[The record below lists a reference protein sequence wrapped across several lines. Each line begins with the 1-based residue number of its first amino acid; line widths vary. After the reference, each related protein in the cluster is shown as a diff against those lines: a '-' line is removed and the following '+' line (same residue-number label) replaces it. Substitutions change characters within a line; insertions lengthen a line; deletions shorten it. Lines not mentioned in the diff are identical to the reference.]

1 MQSKAASKH
10 EELSELTKMI
20 WQLLVSQ
27 HACASSLS
35 IVPVG
40 PLQTEEPAVKR
51 IPVVL

>member
-1 MQSKAASKH
+1 
-10 EELSELTKMI
+10 MI

-40 PLQTEEPAVKR
+40 PLQEEETGVERLPM
-51 IPVVL
+51 VL